1 MSMSQ
6 GNGDSEARLRRLED
20 LEEIRALKL
29 AWGRHLDSKNYEGMA
44 SLFHEDGEFIAP
56 LGTGKGP
63 TEILAQLNKRLAPIS
78 AGYHYYCNTE
88 ISLDGDRADM
98 RVMFFY
104 VQPDS
109 VGWPKAWIAGHYDEK
124 VRRDDGRWLY
134 EEVRITIDIGWAPY
148 NADAPKT

>member
-1 MSMSQ
+1 MSQ
-6 GNGDSEARLRRLED
+6 QDAEILSRLRRLED
-20 LEEIRALKL
+20 LEEIRELKL
-29 AWGRHLDSKNYEGMA
+29 AWGRNLDIKNYEGMA
-44 SLFHEDGEFIAP
+44 ALFHEDGELVAP
-56 LGTGKGP
+56 LGTAKGP
-63 TEILAQLNKRLAPIS
+63 KAILAQLNNRLTPIA

-88 ISLDGDRADM
+88 ISLDGDHADM

-124 VRRDDGRWLY
+124 VRRDNGRWAY

-148 NADAPKT
+148 NSAAPKT